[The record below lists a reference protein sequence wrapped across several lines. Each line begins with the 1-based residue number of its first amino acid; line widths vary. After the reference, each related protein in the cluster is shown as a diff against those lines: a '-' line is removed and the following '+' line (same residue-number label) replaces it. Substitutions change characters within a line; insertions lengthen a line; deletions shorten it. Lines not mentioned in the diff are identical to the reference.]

1 MLIFIMDNLRK
12 QFWERICKL
21 RKEKDLSQER
31 LWQIAKI
38 HRTYI
43 SEIERGEANLTL
55 EHIGRLAQA
64 LWVDLS
70 DLFKL

>member
-1 MLIFIMDNLRK
+1 MDNLRK
-12 QFWERICKL
+12 QFWEKICRF
-21 RKEKDLSQER
+21 RKERGLSQER
-31 LWQIAKI
+31 LWEISKI

-64 LWVDLS
+64 LWVNLS
-70 DLFKL
+70 ELFDSIWQI